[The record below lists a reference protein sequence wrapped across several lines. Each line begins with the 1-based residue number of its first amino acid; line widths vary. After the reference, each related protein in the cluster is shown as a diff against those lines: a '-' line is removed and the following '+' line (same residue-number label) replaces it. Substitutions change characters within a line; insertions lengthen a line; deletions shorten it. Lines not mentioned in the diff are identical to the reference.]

1 MQRTFFNAPSAK
13 SFRRELRRNAT
24 PQEVMLWGRLRGD
37 RMPGTKWRRQYS
49 VGPFIADFYLPEKR
63 IVIELDGNQHYEDDA
78 PDYDARRSK
87 FLQEYGCTVLRFTN
101 TDINTNI
108 EGVLDAIWFAVV
120 GE

>member
-1 MQRTFFNAPSAK
+1 MSQLFNLLSTK
-13 SFRRELRRNAT
+13 TFRRALRKNAT
-24 PQEVMLWGRLRGD
+24 PQEVMLWSRLRGD

-63 IVIELDGNQHYEDDA
+63 IVIEIDGSQHYQDGA
-78 PDYDARRSK
+78 PEYDARRSK
-87 FLQEYGCTVLRFTN
+87 FLQEYGCKVLRFTN

-108 EGVLDAIWFAVV
+108 GGVVDMIWLAVV